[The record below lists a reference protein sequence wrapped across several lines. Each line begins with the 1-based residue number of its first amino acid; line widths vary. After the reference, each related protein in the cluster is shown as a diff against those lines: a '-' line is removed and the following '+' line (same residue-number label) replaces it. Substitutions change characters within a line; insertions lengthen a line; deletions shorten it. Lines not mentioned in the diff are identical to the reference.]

1 MVHVRLKRFHA
12 CISFLKYNILL
23 ILCILYIYHV
33 ESCYCCTHY
42 FDKRRVK
49 RKVDGKWGTVMSQ
62 MFALSILVFFLFI
75 GDVVAIRTKAWVP
88 SIFISAVL
96 FLIGY
101 WTFFP
106 ENIVELAG
114 VPPAVAVMLIYLLIT
129 NMGTLLSVQE
139 LINQWKTI
147 LIALAGI
154 LGIITALFAIG
165 TFLFGSETIIVAIP
179 PLVGGLVSALIMS
192 EGAAAAGLPSLAVF
206 AIVIYVMQGFAGY
219 PLTSVML
226 KKEGNRLLQ
235 QFRNGEIDEKQVDG
249 GNIDS
254 DENELKLFKWM
265 PEKYNTEFFKFFRL
279 AIVGFLAY
287 QVSVW
292 LAPIVT
298 ISPFVLCLLFGV
310 IATSVGFLEKH
321 PLKKANGFG
330 FAILGL
336 MLFILDGLKKATP
349 EMMVELI
356 WPLVGCILIGVAGMY
371 VFSLIMSRVLKVSKE
386 MVFAVS
392 LTALYGF
399 PADYIITN
407 EVINSLTQDEKEREV
422 LTSHMLPPMLVAGF
436 ITVTIVSVIL
446 AGIFVGFL

>member
-1 MVHVRLKRFHA
+1 MLLLYTLLRQTKSKRL
-12 CISFLKYNILL
+12 
-23 ILCILYIYHV
+23 
-33 ESCYCCTHY
+33 
-42 FDKRRVK
+42 
-49 RKVDGKWGTVMSQ
+49 VDGERGIVMSQ
-62 MFALSILVFFLFI
+62 MLALSVLVFFLFI
-75 GDVVAIRTKAWVP
+75 GDVIAIRTKAWVP

-114 VPPAVAVMLIYLLIT
+114 IPPTVAVMLIYLLIT

-147 LIALAGI
+147 LISLAGI
-154 LGIITALFAIG
+154 LGIITVLFAIG

-235 QFRNGEIDEKQVDG
+235 QFRNGEIDEKQVEG

-254 DENELKLFKWM
+254 DVNELKLFKWM

-279 AIVGFLAY
+279 AFVGFLAY

-292 LAPIVT
+292 LAPVVT

-356 WPLVGCILIGVAGMY
+356 WPLIGCIVLGVAGMY
-371 VFSLIMSRVLKVSKE
+371 VFSLIMGKVLKVSKE
-386 MVFAVS
+386 MAFAVS

-407 EVINSLTQDEKEREV
+407 EVINALTTDEKEREV

-446 AGIFVGFL
+446 AGVFVGFL

>member
-1 MVHVRLKRFHA
+1 
-12 CISFLKYNILL
+12 
-23 ILCILYIYHV
+23 
-33 ESCYCCTHY
+33 
-42 FDKRRVK
+42 
-49 RKVDGKWGTVMSQ
+49 MSQ
-62 MFALSILVFFLFI
+62 MLALSILVFILFI

-106 ENIVELAG
+106 ANIVEISG
-114 VPPAVAVMLIYLLIT
+114 IPSVVAVMLIYLLIT
-129 NMGTLLSVQE
+129 NMGTLLSLQE
-139 LINQWKTI
+139 LMNQWKTI

-154 LGIITALFAIG
+154 LGIIAALFAIG

-192 EGAAAAGLPSLAVF
+192 EGAADAGLPSLAVF

-226 KKEGNRLLQ
+226 KKEGKRLLQ
-235 QFRNGEIDEKQVDG
+235 QFRNGEIDLKQEAEERG
-249 GNIDS
+249 KTHS
-254 DENELKLFKWM
+254 SELKLFNWM
-265 PEKYNTEFFKFFRL
+265 PEKYNTDFFKFFRL
-279 AIVGFLAY
+279 AFVGFLAY
-287 QVSVW
+287 QVSTW
-292 LAPIVT
+292 LAPVVT

-336 MLFILDGLKKATP
+336 MLFILDGLKNATP
-349 EMMVELI
+349 DMMLELI
-356 WPLVGCILIGVAGMY
+356 YPLIGCIAIGVAGMY
-371 VFSLIMSRVLKVSKE
+371 VFSFIMGKVLKVSKE
-386 MVFAVS
+386 MAFAVS

-407 EVINSLTQDEKEREV
+407 EVINSLTPDEKEREV